1 MLLSIFLSF
10 FLSSL
15 LLFMGSRGNMGV
27 FLAFSREQARLFLAL
42 ASMASFFHK
51 WGIVIKP
58 WKGSFW
64 CVDGDWDWLVNI

>member
-1 MLLSIFLSF
+1 
-10 FLSSL
+10 
-15 LLFMGSRGNMGV
+15 MGV
-27 FLAFSREQARLFLAL
+27 FLAFSREQARLFLAP